1 MQKKI
6 SYYACKEKSNKKAV
20 EAKQYYIKYI
30 HFCYMNQ
37 LLLRISCV
45 FWQPTINSS
54 IKIQNFGH
62 STSGTDS
69 FSLSGQD
76 ATQNENATAK
86 IGSDFLWSE
95 LKFGRFS

>member
-1 MQKKI
+1 MQGEKQQESDGSKTVLYKI
-6 SYYACKEKSNKKAV
+6 YS
-20 EAKQYYIKYI
+20 
-30 HFCYMNQ
+30 F
-37 LLLRISCV
+37 LLFETTLLCISCV

-62 STSGTDS
+62 STSGTVS

-76 ATQNENATAK
+76 ATQKENARAK